1 MKFITKTMGIL
12 GAIFLS
18 ATLLTHCGSEE
29 SASCF
34 QQEALG
40 SCKYLCEKGNMEA
53 CHKEAELGQS
63 GCFEKED
70 PAACSLICE
79 TKNLS
84 GPHPEAAPY
93 CEKHQELC
101 KLEKNK
107 DSFDCEMFSY

>member
-1 MKFITKTMGIL
+1 
-12 GAIFLS
+12 
-18 ATLLTHCGSEE
+18 
-29 SASCF
+29 
-34 QQEALG
+34 
-40 SCKYLCEKGNMEA
+40 MEA

-70 PAACSLICE
+70 PAACSMICE

-93 CEKHQELC
+93 CEKQQELC

-107 DSFDCEMFSY
+107 DRFDCEMFSS